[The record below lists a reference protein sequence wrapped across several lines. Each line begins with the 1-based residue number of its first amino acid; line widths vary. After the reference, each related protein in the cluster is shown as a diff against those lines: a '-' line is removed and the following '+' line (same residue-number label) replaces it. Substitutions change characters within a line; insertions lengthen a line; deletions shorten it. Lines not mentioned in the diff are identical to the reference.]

1 MNKKLPLSIAI
12 ISFNEEK
19 NLAQTLEAVKDIA
32 SEIIIVDSH
41 STDKTQEIASEYGAN
56 FFIEDWKGYTEQK
69 NSALSK
75 CTNPWILSLDCDE
88 LVTDALKEEITD
100 VITSDV
106 KASFMINRKS
116 FYLGK
121 LLNYTWQPDLQLRL
135 VRRDASPKWIGGFV
149 HEHLV
154 VEGIV
159 KKLKAYMIHYS
170 YRNLKHHIEVAVKYS
185 KLSAENIIIRNRKF
199 SVFNLIFN
207 PSLAFIKMYFF
218 HTAFLD
224 GIRGFLASTIVSFG
238 TFMKYA
244 FTIEK
249 KFKQ

>member
-1 MNKKLPLSIAI
+1 MSI
-12 ISFNEEK
+12 
-19 NLAQTLEAVKDIA
+19 
-32 SEIIIVDSH
+32 
-41 STDKTQEIASEYGAN
+41 
-56 FFIEDWKGYTEQK
+56 
-69 NSALSK
+69 
-75 CTNPWILSLDCDE
+75 DCDE
-88 LVTDALKEEITD
+88 LVTDTLKEEITD

-106 KASFMINRKS
+106 KASFKINRKS

-121 LLNYTWQPDLQLRL
+121 LLNYTWQPDMQLRF
-135 VRRDASPKWIGGFV
+135 VRRDASPKWIGGIV
-149 HEHLV
+149 HEQLV

-159 KKLKAYMIHYS
+159 KKLNAYMIHYS

-185 KLSAENIIIRNRKF
+185 KLSAEKMMTQNRKF

-218 HTAFLD
+218 HIAFLD

-244 FTIEK
+244 FAIEK
-249 KFKQ
+249 KFRQ

>member
-1 MNKKLPLSIAI
+1 MSKKLPLSIAI
-12 ISFNEEK
+12 ISFNEEE
-19 NLAQTLEAVKDIA
+19 NLARTLEAVKDIA

-41 STDKTQEIASEYGAN
+41 STDKTQEIASKYGAD
-56 FFIEDWKGYTEQK
+56 FFIEDWKGYKEQK

-75 CTNPWILSLDCDE
+75 CSNPWILSLDCDE

-106 KASFMINRKS
+106 KASFMIKRKS

-135 VRRDASPKWIGGFV
+135 VRRDASPKWIGEIV
-149 HEHLV
+149 HERLV

-170 YRNLKHHIEVAVKYS
+170 YRNLYHHIEVAVKYS
-185 KLSAENIIIRNRKF
+185 KLSAENMMTQNRKI

-207 PSLAFIKMYFF
+207 PFIAFIKMYFF

-224 GIRGFLASTIVSFG
+224 GIRGFLASTIVSFT

-244 FTIEK
+244 FAIEK